1 MKSNKLSLFVLPL
14 IFVLA
19 IGAIYFQGCSSAQST
34 TGKLAFSQQDYLK
47 AEEELKKGLAID
59 KGDAEGWY
67 MLGYSQ
73 VENGN
78 YAEAQKSFA
87 QSLTISNAFS
97 SSIQSFWVDKFN
109 AGAKDFKNG
118 IDAEEKKNSAG
129 AKTFYESALR
139 NFEAS
144 SVIFPDS
151 LKSYSAIGET
161 YLALGNTEKALEV
174 FNDLAA
180 KSTNQEDAER
190 VAKILFDSGLNM
202 MSLNNFKAASE
213 TFKKV
218 LAIPNLPKTNEF
230 YETSAYNNGL
240 ALAKLGEDARVKDE
254 NSNYKE
260 YFNDA
265 LLSLEPLTYSLSKKE
280 LEKQVYELLVS
291 VYANLGRTE
300 EAQDALNK
308 KNAILGN

>member
-1 MKSNKLSLFVLPL
+1 MKSNKLSLFALPL

-19 IGAIYFQGCSSAQST
+19 LGAIYFQGCSSAQST
-34 TGKLAFSQQDYLK
+34 TGKLAFAQQDYLK
-47 AEEELKKGLAID
+47 AEAELKKGLAID

-78 YAEAQKSFA
+78 YADAQKSFA
-87 QSLTISNAFS
+87 QSLAISNAYS

-118 IDAEEKKNSAG
+118 IDAEEKKNSSG

-144 SVIFPDS
+144 AVIFPDS

-174 FNDLAA
+174 FNNLAA
-180 KSTNQEDAER
+180 KSTNTEDAER
-190 VAKILFDSGLNM
+190 VAKILFESGLNM

-218 LAIPNLPKTNEF
+218 IAIPNLPKTNEY

-240 ALAKLGEDARVKDE
+240 ALAKLGEEARVKDE
-254 NSNYKE
+254 EGNYKD
-260 YFNDA
+260 YFNEA
-265 LLSLEPLTYSLSKKE
+265 LLSLEPLTYSLSKKD

-300 EAQDALNK
+300 DAQNALNK

>member
-19 IGAIYFQGCSSAQST
+19 LGAIYFQGCSSAQST
-34 TGKLAFSQQDYLK
+34 TGKLAFAQQDYLK
-47 AEEELKKGLAID
+47 AEAELKKGLEID

-78 YAEAQKSFA
+78 YADAQKSFA

-109 AGAKDFKNG
+109 AGAKEFKNG
-118 IDAEEKKNSAG
+118 IDAEEKKNMDG
-129 AKTFYESALR
+129 AKTFYNNALR

-151 LKSYSAIGET
+151 LKSYSAMGET
-161 YLALGNTEKALEV
+161 YLALGNSEKALEI

-180 KSTNQEDAER
+180 KSTNKEDAER

-202 MSLNNFKAASE
+202 MSLNNYKAASE

-218 LAIPNLPKTNEF
+218 LAIPNLPKTDEY

-240 ALAKLGEDARVKDE
+240 ALAKMGEDARVKDE
-254 NSNYKE
+254 NGNYKE
-260 YFNDA
+260 YFNEA
-265 LLSLEPLTYSLSKKE
+265 LLSLEPLTYSLSKKD

-300 EAQDALNK
+300 DAQNALNK
-308 KNAILGN
+308 KNAILGK